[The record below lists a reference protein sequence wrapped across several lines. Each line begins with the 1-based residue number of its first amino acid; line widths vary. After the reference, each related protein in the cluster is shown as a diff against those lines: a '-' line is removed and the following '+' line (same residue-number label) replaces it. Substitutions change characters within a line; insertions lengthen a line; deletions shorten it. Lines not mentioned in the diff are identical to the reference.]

1 MNNAYPLYGRKTMI
15 GSFRKKSL
23 LAASAV
29 IAASAL
35 ALTAIPAQASSVGV
49 TKTSIKLGITVPL
62 TGPASPGY
70 AKVAPAMKA
79 YFEYVNA
86 NGGINGRKINLIIKD
101 DKYLPQEAVNRTNE
115 LILRDKVFA
124 IVGALGTANNL
135 AVNSKVRLGAR
146 GVPSLFVN
154 TGFSGFADK
163 RKFPTLFPLFSSYAM
178 EAKIMGTY
186 IKENFA
192 GKKLGL
198 IVQNDDFGQ
207 DALKGFAAAGVKF
220 DETIKYVSGTQSA
233 TTATTWIQKLATAKV
248 EVVYLFG
255 VSTATAAALAV
266 AAQGGY
272 RPQWILGS
280 VGGDA
285 TTIRT
290 ATAVPVAVLNG
301 ALGASFMPDA
311 ADTADEYVK
320 FFREV
325 NADYNK
331 GVEFDNNVLVGMNSG
346 MMVAQAL
353 KAAGPNLTR
362 KRLIAAVENSGAS
375 FASAGLAPLAFSR
388 TSRVGYTGYWIGK
401 YNATG
406 SIIPVEAKNVIYTTD
421 SGNGPVVKGTSK
433 RPALPTKGLPQ

>member
-1 MNNAYPLYGRKTMI
+1 MI

-29 IAASAL
+29 IAVSAL

-49 TKTSIKLGITVPL
+49 TKTEIKLGITVPL

-135 AVNSKVRLGAR
+135 AVNSKVRLGSR

-163 RKFPTLFPLFSSYAM
+163 RKFPTLFPLFPSYAM

-255 VSTATAAALAV
+255 VSTASAAALAV
-266 AAQGGY
+266 AAQAAY

-320 FFREV
+320 FFREL

-331 GVEFDNNVLVGMNSG
+331 GVEFDNNVLAGMNGG

-388 TSRVGYTGYWIGK
+388 TSRVGYTGYWIGQ

-406 SIIPVEAKNVIYTTD
+406 AIIPVEAKNVIYTTD

>member
-1 MNNAYPLYGRKTMI
+1 MI

-29 IAASAL
+29 IAVSAL

-49 TKTSIKLGITVPL
+49 TKTEIKLGITVPL

-135 AVNSKVRLGAR
+135 AVNSKVRLGSR

-163 RKFPTLFPLFSSYAM
+163 RKFPTLFPLFPSYAM

-255 VSTATAAALAV
+255 VSTASAAALAV
-266 AAQGGY
+266 AAQAAY

-320 FFREV
+320 FFREL

-331 GVEFDNNVLVGMNSG
+331 GVEFDNNVLAGMNGG

-406 SIIPVEAKNVIYTTD
+406 AIIPVEAKNVIYTTD